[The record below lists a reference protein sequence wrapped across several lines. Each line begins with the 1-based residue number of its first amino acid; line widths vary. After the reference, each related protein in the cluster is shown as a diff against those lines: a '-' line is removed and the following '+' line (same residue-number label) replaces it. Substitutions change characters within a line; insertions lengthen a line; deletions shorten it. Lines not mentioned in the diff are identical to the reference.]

1 MENFNTNGTVNTN
14 NVNNDINIEEVN
26 KKIKQYLQE
35 HEGQLDVDDAWGQVV
50 GVDLPEHEGR
60 LDVDDACGQVV
71 GVDTTSAP
79 WFDELL
85 NETFKTMKMKN
96 LLQEMELQYPDDYV
110 NGSDIIYFVYSEHH
124 NYLLASIY
132 PNDGVTDSGYIYYK
146 RLQNCEVTEQ
156 VYDFLCNLLSDRNIL
171 INGRSEIVHVCVQ
184 SVPYTPVNIFDGLD
198 GLKGLC
204 TKKPRPKKTEGVKYE
219 DVVTALRLI
228 RDSNP
233 TEMILDVR
241 E

>member
-14 NVNNDINIEEVN
+14 NVNNDINMEEVS
-26 KKIKQYLQE
+26 KKIKHFLHE
-35 HEGQLDVDDAWGQVV
+35 HEGQLDVDSDFG
-50 GVDLPEHEGR
+50 P
-60 LDVDDACGQVV
+60 VV
-71 GVDTTSAP
+71 GVDTMSSP
-79 WFDELL
+79 MLDEIL
-85 NETFKTMKMKN
+85 NETIKTMKSKN
-96 LLQEMELQYPDDYV
+96 LLYEMELPYQDDYV

-184 SVPYTPVNIFDGLD
+184 SVPYTPVDIFDGLD
-198 GLKGLC
+198 GFKGLC
-204 TKKPRPKKTEGVKYE
+204 TKKTRSKKTEGVKYE
-219 DVVTALRLI
+219 DVLTALRLI

-233 TEMILDVR
+233 TEMILDVQ

>member
-14 NVNNDINIEEVN
+14 NVNNTINMEEVS
-26 KKIKQYLQE
+26 KKIKHFLHE
-35 HEGQLDVDDAWGQVV
+35 HEGKLDVDDAWGQVV
-50 GVDLPEHEGR
+50 GVDIIG
-60 LDVDDACGQVV
+60 DVDNTWGQVV
-71 GVDTTSAP
+71 GVDTMSSP
-79 WFDELL
+79 MLDEIL
-85 NETFKTMKMKN
+85 NETIKTMKRKN
-96 LLQEMELQYPDDYV
+96 LLQEMELQYPYDYV
-110 NGSDIIYFVYSEHH
+110 NGSDIIYFVYSEYH

-146 RLQNCEVTEQ
+146 RLQNCDVTEQ

-171 INGRSEIVHVCVQ
+171 INGRSEIMHVCVQ
-184 SVPYTPVNIFDGLD
+184 SIPYTTVDIFDGLD
-198 GLKGLC
+198 ELKCLC
-204 TKKPRPKKTEGVKYE
+204 TKKTRPKKTEGVKYE

-233 TEMILDVR
+233 NEMILDVR

>member
-14 NVNNDINIEEVN
+14 NVNNTINMEEVS
-26 KKIKQYLQE
+26 KKIKHFLNNTE
-35 HEGQLDVDDAWGQVV
+35 LDVDDTWGQVV
-50 GVDLPEHEGR
+50 GVDDFDNTWGK
-60 LDVDDACGQVV
+60 VI
-71 GVDTTSAP
+71 GVDTKSAP

-184 SVPYTPVNIFDGLD
+184 SVPYTPVDIFDGLD

-204 TKKPRPKKTEGVKYE
+204 TKKTRPKKTEGVKYE

-233 TEMILDVR
+233 TKMILDVR

>member
-14 NVNNDINIEEVN
+14 NVNNTINMEEVS
-26 KKIKQYLQE
+26 KKIKHFLNNTE
-35 HEGQLDVDDAWGQVV
+35 LDVDDTWGQVV
-50 GVDLPEHEGR
+50 GVD
-60 LDVDDACGQVV
+60 DVDNTWGKVV

-85 NETFKTMKMKN
+85 NETFKTMKRKN

-110 NGSDIIYFVYSEHH
+110 NGSDIIHFVYSEHH

-132 PNDGVTDSGYIYYK
+132 PNDGVTDSGYIYIYYK

-184 SVPYTPVNIFDGLD
+184 SVPYTPVDIFDGLD
-198 GLKGLC
+198 GLKCLC
-204 TKKPRPKKTEGVKYE
+204 TKKKQGLKK
-219 DVVTALRLI
+219 LR
-228 RDSNP
+228 
-233 TEMILDVR
+233 V
-241 E
+241 

>member
-1 MENFNTNGTVNTN
+1 MENFNTNGTVNIN
-14 NVNNDINIEEVN
+14 NVNNTINMEEVS
-26 KKIKQYLQE
+26 KKIKHFLNNTE
-35 HEGQLDVDDAWGQVV
+35 RDVDDTWGQVV
-50 GVDLPEHEGR
+50 GVD
-60 LDVDDACGQVV
+60 DVDNTWGKVV

-85 NETFKTMKMKN
+85 NETFKTMKRKN
-96 LLQEMELQYPDDYV
+96 LLQEMELPYPDDYV

-184 SVPYTPVNIFDGLD
+184 SVPYTPVDIFDGLD

-204 TKKPRPKKTEGVKYE
+204 TKKPRPKKTEGVKYD

>member
-14 NVNNDINIEEVN
+14 NVNNTIDMEEVSKN
-26 KKIKQYLQE
+26 IKNFLNNTK
-35 HEGQLDVDDAWGQVV
+35 LDVDDTFGKVV
-50 GVDLPEHEGR
+50 GVD
-60 LDVDDACGQVV
+60 DVDKTFGKVV

-85 NETFKTMKMKN
+85 NETFKTMKRKN

-184 SVPYTPVNIFDGLD
+184 SVPYTPVDIFDGLD

-204 TKKPRPKKTEGVKYE
+204 TKKTRSKKTECVKYE
-219 DVVTALRLI
+219 DVLTALRLI

>member
-14 NVNNDINIEEVN
+14 NVNNTINMEEVS
-26 KKIKQYLQE
+26 KKIKHFLNNTE
-35 HEGQLDVDDAWGQVV
+35 LDVDDTWGQVV
-50 GVDLPEHEGR
+50 GVD
-60 LDVDDACGQVV
+60 DVDNTWGKVV

-85 NETFKTMKMKN
+85 NETFKTMKRKN

-110 NGSDIIYFVYSEHH
+110 NGSDIIYFVYSEYH

-184 SVPYTPVNIFDGLD
+184 SIPYTPVDIFDGLD

-204 TKKPRPKKTEGVKYE
+204 TKKTRPKKTEGVKYE

-233 TEMILDVR
+233 SEMILDVR

>member
-14 NVNNDINIEEVN
+14 NVNNTINMEEVSKN
-26 KKIKQYLQE
+26 IKHFLNNTE
-35 HEGQLDVDDAWGQVV
+35 LDVDDTWGQVV
-50 GVDLPEHEGR
+50 GVD
-60 LDVDDACGQVV
+60 DVDNTWGKVV

-79 WFDELL
+79 RFDELL
-85 NETFKTMKMKN
+85 NETFKTMKRKN
-96 LLQEMELQYPDDYV
+96 LLQEMELQYPNDYV

-132 PNDGVTDSGYIYYK
+132 PNDGLTDSGYIYYK

-184 SVPYTPVNIFDGLD
+184 SIPYTPVDIFDVLD

-204 TKKPRPKKTEGVKYE
+204 TKKTRPKKTECVKYE
-219 DVVTALRLI
+219 DVLTALRLI

>member
-14 NVNNDINIEEVN
+14 NVNNIINMEEVS
-26 KKIKQYLQE
+26 KKIKHFLNNTE
-35 HEGQLDVDDAWGQVV
+35 LDGDDTWGQVV
-50 GVDLPEHEGR
+50 GVDDFDNTWGK
-60 LDVDDACGQVV
+60 VI
-71 GVDTTSAP
+71 GVDTTSSP

-184 SVPYTPVNIFDGLD
+184 SVPYTPVDIFDGLD

-204 TKKPRPKKTEGVKYE
+204 TKKTRSKKTECVKYE
-219 DVVTALRLI
+219 DVLTALRLI

-233 TEMILDVR
+233 TEMILDVQ

>member
-14 NVNNDINIEEVN
+14 NVNNTINMEEVS
-26 KKIKQYLQE
+26 KKIKHFLNNTE
-35 HEGQLDVDDAWGQVV
+35 LDVDDTWGQVV
-50 GVDLPEHEGR
+50 GVDDFDNTWGK
-60 LDVDDACGQVV
+60 VI

-184 SVPYTPVNIFDGLD
+184 SVPYTPVDIFDGLD

-204 TKKPRPKKTEGVKYE
+204 TKKTRPKKTEGVKYE

>member
-14 NVNNDINIEEVN
+14 NVNNTINMEEVS
-26 KKIKQYLQE
+26 KKIKHFLNKTE
-35 HEGQLDVDDAWGQVV
+35 LDVDDTWGQVV
-50 GVDLPEHEGR
+50 GVY
-60 LDVDDACGQVV
+60 DVDNTWGKVV

-85 NETFKTMKMKN
+85 NEIFKTMKRKN
-96 LLQEMELQYPDDYV
+96 LLQEMELQCPDDYV

-184 SVPYTPVNIFDGLD
+184 SIPYTPVDIFDGLD

-204 TKKPRPKKTEGVKYE
+204 TKKTRPKKTEGVKYE

>member
-14 NVNNDINIEEVN
+14 NVNNTIDMEEVN
-26 KKIKQYLQE
+26 KKIKQFLNNTE
-35 HEGQLDVDDAWGQVV
+35 LDVDDTWGQVV

-60 LDVDDACGQVV
+60 LDVDDAWGKVV

-85 NETFKTMKMKN
+85 NETFKTMQSEN
-96 LLQEMELQYPDDYV
+96 LLQKIRLDYPDDYI

-171 INGRSEIVHVCVQ
+171 INGRSEIVHVCVK
-184 SVPYTPVNIFDGLD
+184 SIPYTPLDIFYGLD

-204 TKKPRPKKTEGVKYE
+204 TKKTRLKKKTEGVKYE

>member
-14 NVNNDINIEEVN
+14 NVNNTINMEEVS
-26 KKIKQYLQE
+26 KKIKHFLNNTE
-35 HEGQLDVDDAWGQVV
+35 LDVDDTWGQVV
-50 GVDLPEHEGR
+50 GVD
-60 LDVDDACGQVV
+60 DVDNTWGKVV

-85 NETFKTMKMKN
+85 NETFKTMKRKN

-184 SVPYTPVNIFDGLD
+184 SIPYTPVDIFDGLD

-204 TKKPRPKKTEGVKYE
+204 TKKTRPKKTEGVKYE

>member
-35 HEGQLDVDDAWGQVV
+35 HEGQLDVNDAWGQVV
-50 GVDLPEHEGR
+50 GVDTMSSPM
-60 LDVDDACGQVV
+60 LD
-71 GVDTTSAP
+71 
-79 WFDELL
+79 EIL
-85 NETFKTMKMKN
+85 NETIKTMKSKN
-96 LLQEMELQYPDDYV
+96 LLYEMELPYPDDYV

-124 NYLLASIY
+124 NYLLASIC

-184 SVPYTPVNIFDGLD
+184 SVPYTPVDIFDGLD
-198 GLKGLC
+198 GLKSLC
-204 TKKPRPKKTEGVKYE
+204 TKKTRSKKTECVKYE
-219 DVVTALRLI
+219 DVLTALRLI

>member
-14 NVNNDINIEEVN
+14 NVNNTINMEEVS
-26 KKIKQYLQE
+26 KKIKHFLNNTE
-35 HEGQLDVDDAWGQVV
+35 LDVDDTWGQVV
-50 GVDLPEHEGR
+50 GVDDFDNTWGK
-60 LDVDDACGQVV
+60 VI

-146 RLQNCEVTEQ
+146 RLQNYEVTEQ

-184 SVPYTPVNIFDGLD
+184 SVPYTPVDIFDGLD

-204 TKKPRPKKTEGVKYE
+204 TKKTRPKKTEGVKYE
-219 DVVTALRLI
+219 DVLTALRLI

>member
-14 NVNNDINIEEVN
+14 NVNNTINMEEVS
-26 KKIKQYLQE
+26 KKIKHFLNNTE
-35 HEGQLDVDDAWGQVV
+35 LDVDDTWGQVV
-50 GVDLPEHEGR
+50 GVD
-60 LDVDDACGQVV
+60 DFDNTWGQVV

-85 NETFKTMKMKN
+85 NETFKTMKRKN

-184 SVPYTPVNIFDGLD
+184 SVPYTPVDIFDGLD

-204 TKKPRPKKTEGVKYE
+204 TKKPRPKKTEGVKYD

>member
-14 NVNNDINIEEVN
+14 NVNNTINMEEVS
-26 KKIKQYLQE
+26 KKIKHFLNNTE
-35 HEGQLDVDDAWGQVV
+35 LDVDDTWGQVV
-50 GVDLPEHEGR
+50 GVD
-60 LDVDDACGQVV
+60 DVDAAWGQVV

-85 NETFKTMKMKN
+85 NETFKTMKRKN

-184 SVPYTPVNIFDGLD
+184 SVPYTPVDIFDGLD

-204 TKKPRPKKTEGVKYE
+204 TKKPRPKKTEGVKYD

>member
-14 NVNNDINIEEVN
+14 NVNNTINMEEVS
-26 KKIKQYLQE
+26 KKIKHFLNNTE
-35 HEGQLDVDDAWGQVV
+35 LDVDDTWGQVV
-50 GVDLPEHEGR
+50 GVDDFDNTWGK
-60 LDVDDACGQVV
+60 VI

-85 NETFKTMKMKN
+85 NEIFKTMKMKN

-184 SVPYTPVNIFDGLD
+184 SVPYTPVDIFDGLD

-204 TKKPRPKKTEGVKYE
+204 TKKTRPKKTEGVKYE

>member
-14 NVNNDINIEEVN
+14 NVNNTINMEEVS
-26 KKIKQYLQE
+26 KKIKHFLNNTE
-35 HEGQLDVDDAWGQVV
+35 LDVDDTWGQVV
-50 GVDLPEHEGR
+50 GVDDFDNTWGK
-60 LDVDDACGQVV
+60 VI

-184 SVPYTPVNIFDGLD
+184 SVPYTPVDIFDGLD

-204 TKKPRPKKTEGVKYE
+204 TKKTRPKKTEGVKYE
-219 DVVTALRLI
+219 YVLTALRLI

>member
-14 NVNNDINIEEVN
+14 NVNNDINIEEVS
-26 KKIKQYLQE
+26 KKIKHFLNNTE
-35 HEGQLDVDDAWGQVV
+35 LDVDDTWGQVV
-50 GVDLPEHEGR
+50 GVD
-60 LDVDDACGQVV
+60 DVDNTWGKVV

-85 NETFKTMKMKN
+85 NETFKTMKRKN

-156 VYDFLCNLLSDRNIL
+156 VYNFLCNLLSDRNIL

-184 SVPYTPVNIFDGLD
+184 SVPYTPVDIFDGLD
-198 GLKGLC
+198 GLKCLC
-204 TKKPRPKKTEGVKYE
+204 TKKTRSKKTEGVKYE

>member
-14 NVNNDINIEEVN
+14 NVNNTINMEEVS
-26 KKIKQYLQE
+26 KKIKHFLNNTE
-35 HEGQLDVDDAWGQVV
+35 LDVDDTWGQVV
-50 GVDLPEHEGR
+50 GVDDFDNTWGK
-60 LDVDDACGQVV
+60 VI

-184 SVPYTPVNIFDGLD
+184 SVPYTPVDIFDGLD

-204 TKKPRPKKTEGVKYE
+204 TKKPRPKKTEGVKYD